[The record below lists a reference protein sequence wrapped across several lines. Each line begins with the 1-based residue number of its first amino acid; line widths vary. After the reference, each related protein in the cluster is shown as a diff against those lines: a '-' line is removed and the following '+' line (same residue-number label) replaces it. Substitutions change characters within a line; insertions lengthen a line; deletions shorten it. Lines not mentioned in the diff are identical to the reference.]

1 MQIALYQPD
10 IPQNTGSL
18 MRLSACLDVPL
29 HIIEP
34 CGFAFDERRLRR
46 TAMDY
51 AGHAT
56 IHRHLSWARFLDVR
70 QAAPHP
76 RVILV
81 YPRVATSYLDFAYRP
96 DDILLLGRESA
107 GVPDEVA
114 AACDAKVM
122 IPMKAGVRSLNV
134 SQAAC
139 IVLSEALRQTGHSP
153 ALVAGSGI

>member
-1 MQIALYQPD
+1 MPSLALYQPD
-10 IPQNTGSL
+10 IPQNTGSII
-18 MRLSACLDVPL
+18 RLCACLDVPL

-34 CGFAFDERRLRR
+34 CGFILDEKRLRR
-46 TAMDY
+46 TMMDY
-51 AGHAT
+51 GDHAI
-56 IHRHLSWARFLDVR
+56 IHRHPSWQRFLDLR

-76 RVILV
+76 RVVLV

-96 DDILLLGRESA
+96 DDILLLGQESA

-114 AACDAKVM
+114 AACDAAVM

-139 IVLSEALRQTGHSP
+139 IALSEALRQTKYKK
-153 ALVAGSGI
+153 